1 MFGTISVILSLTVY
15 LIINFK
21 EIQQD
26 HKQRYVIYILVLISA
41 ALALTLPST
50 VSLGT
55 TMKFMNGTIGEITKM
70 VLAQ

>member
-26 HKQRYVIYILVLISA
+26 HMQRYMIYILVLISV
-41 ALALTLPST
+41 ALALTLPT
-50 VSLGT
+50 TFALGT